1 MPWLAAGLGEASV
14 FCCRVQALA
23 LSRLRALAE
32 KKRKVEDPPG
42 LVLEDVPPGEAW
54 DDPDML
60 PVRDKLNPKASRAL
74 RRSFVF
80 LPHALADHPEEEERQ
95 QQEEQEENEDV
106 DSEQQREEE
115 RGGIGHHFQ

>member
-1 MPWLAAGLGEASV
+1 MSSAV
-14 FCCRVQALA
+14 VYK
-23 LSRLRALAE
+23 RLLFPSCEPQR
-32 KKRKVEDPPG
+32 KKRKVEDTPG
-42 LVLEDVPPGEAW
+42 LVLADVPPGEAW

-115 RGGIGHHFQ
+115 RGGMGQPFPIICAPPF